1 MTSVPSSV
9 KTRLRIQMQK
19 GLVTVKDLLSA
30 GEVRLFQLIM
40 LNTLRFAVS
49 LIFRL
54 TQYIS

>member
-1 MTSVPSSV
+1 
-9 KTRLRIQMQK
+9 MQK
-19 GLVTVKDLLSA
+19 GLVAVKDLLSA

-54 TQYIS
+54 TRYIS